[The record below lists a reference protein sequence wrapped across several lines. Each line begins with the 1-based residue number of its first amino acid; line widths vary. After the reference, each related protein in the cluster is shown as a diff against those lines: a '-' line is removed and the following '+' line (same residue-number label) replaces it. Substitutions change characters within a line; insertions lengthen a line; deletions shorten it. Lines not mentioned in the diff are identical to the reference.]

1 MPQHTTANQ
10 LTRQNSRR
18 LEDWLLAN
26 KARLE
31 SELQPSLPTLAETI
45 SKALG
50 FPVTPANIRFAAQTM
65 DVTIRFASTHTSPL
79 STFMTEV
86 VSLRASNAALLAR
99 VARIEKKLGLPA
111 ALPEAAGQPASIH

>member
-1 MPQHTTANQ
+1 MPQHSTANQ
-10 LTRQNSRR
+10 LTRTNMRR

-31 SELQPSLPTLAETI
+31 SEPQPPMTTLAETI

-50 FPVTPANIRFAAQTM
+50 FPVTPSNIRSAAETM
-65 DVTIRFASTHTSPL
+65 EVTIRFDPTRATPL
-79 STFMTEV
+79 AAFMTEV

-99 VARIEKKLGLPA
+99 VARIEKKLGLPSV
-111 ALPEAAGQPASIH
+111 LPEAAGQPASIH